1 MTAGNQLRELKAMR
15 SNCGFT
21 LMELMITVAVIAVLA
36 SIAYPSYRDQILKS
50 HRTDGKAALMQAAQ
64 TMERCFTRTNTFVGC
79 VTFPTNVPGGRYQ
92 ITDGGTTNPT
102 TASAYWLNAVPQG
115 AQTSDTRCGTLT
127 LQQDGMKAESGT
139 ATNLSD
145 CW

>member
-1 MTAGNQLRELKAMR
+1 MR
-15 SNCGFT
+15 SNRGFT
-21 LMELMITVAVIAVLA
+21 LMELMITVAVVALLA

-50 HRTDGKAALMQAAQ
+50 HRADGKAALMQAAQ

-79 VTFPTNVPGGRYQ
+79 VTFPISVPGGRYQ
-92 ITDGGTTNPT
+92 ITDGGTAPT
-102 TASAYWLNAVPQG
+102 GSTYTLAAVPQG
-115 AQTSDTRCGTLT
+115 PQVNDTRCATLR
-127 LQQDGMKAESGT
+127 LLQDGAKLEGGT